1 MPPDPTSS
9 RETMKAEAR
18 RGRQRLTLHG
28 ELTLALFPTV
38 MILAVLWTVEEL
50 ADERVLFSALASSA
64 FLIYLD
70 PMHASNS
77 VRAVTA
83 SHLVGAF
90 VGMGAA
96 WVLGHSYGAAG
107 LAMVVTI
114 LIMVVANIVHP
125 PAIGTTLS
133 FAYRSGLSSNITL
146 FMLALGMIVA
156 LVILQRVIQYVLV
169 RLTTHALH

>member
-1 MPPDPTSS
+1 MHPDNRSS
-9 RETMKAEAR
+9 LESMEKEAR
-18 RGRQRLTLHG
+18 SGRARLALRG

-38 MILAVLWTVEEL
+38 MILVVLWTVEEL

-83 SHLVGAF
+83 SHLAGALI
-90 VGMGAA
+90 GIGAA
-96 WVLGHSYGAAG
+96 WLLGHSYGAAG
-107 LAMVVTI
+107 LAMVITI
-114 LIMVVANIVHP
+114 LVMVVANIVHP

-133 FAYRSGLSSNITL
+133 FAYRSDLSSNITL
-146 FMLALGMIVA
+146 FMMALGMIVA

-169 RLTTHALH
+169 RLTSH